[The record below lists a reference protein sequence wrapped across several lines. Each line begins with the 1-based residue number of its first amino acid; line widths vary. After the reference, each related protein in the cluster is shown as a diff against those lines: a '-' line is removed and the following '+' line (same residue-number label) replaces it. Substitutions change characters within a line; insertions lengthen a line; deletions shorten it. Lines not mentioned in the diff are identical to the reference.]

1 MRRGAGCGDRVA
13 RRNAVSVALLVFLFS
28 FAAAASPLIARFVTP
43 TPFTVIYMIMPVAYL
58 AVVLSVPSLRSSL
71 GWLRVGQFTPFLWT
85 ALAVLAILSVIG
97 LILYFVTIRPDLS
110 HQPVIGSSRMNPAAL
125 FAVGIGIAVL
135 NAAVEESMYRGIL
148 MNALD
153 AALGGGML
161 PIVLQAIAFGSFHFN
176 STEPGVSGVLITALL
191 GLVLGWLR
199 RVGRGMLPPYIVHV
213 LVDIGVWT
221 LGMLQTA

>member
-1 MRRGAGCGDRVA
+1 
-13 RRNAVSVALLVFLFS
+13 
-28 FAAAASPLIARFVTP
+28 
-43 TPFTVIYMIMPVAYL
+43 MIMPVAYI
-58 AVVLSVPSLRSSL
+58 AVVWSVPSLSGSL
-71 GWLRVGQFTPFLWT
+71 GWLRVGQFSPFLWT

-110 HQPVIGSSRMNPAAL
+110 HQPVMGSHRMNPAAL

-153 AALGGGML
+153 AWLGGGIL
-161 PIVLQAIAFGSFHFN
+161 PIVLQAIAFGTLHFN

-199 RVGRGMLPPYIVHV
+199 RAGRGMLPPYIVHV

-221 LGMLQTA
+221 LGLLQTA